1 MERQDTTGSSTTE
14 IERQDTTGSSTADF
28 IIDFVEEADSNT
40 MFKGYDENLSDSEN
54 PSADDVRTVQER
66 FTQVLSQRYPVLR
79 LEFDCGPL
87 DEAIVSM
94 ISPDRHPLI
103 LYIHNDRSV
112 ATHIFCERVLCTD
125 KIASCLDENFTIW
138 PWDRTSDI
146 NYTGSRE
153 NNSKFLVKLIDR
165 DDEIV
170 AHASELLQM
179 DKQFS
184 SILPY
189 ITPFS
194 LYGYDESVIYIV
206 HHESKINEFNVVDV
220 TLPGE
225 KGTTNERILKQ
236 KSY

>member
-1 MERQDTTGSSTTE
+1 MD
-14 IERQDTTGSSTADF
+14 
-28 IIDFVEEADSNT
+28 EANSNT

-66 FTQVLSQRYPVLR
+66 FTQVLSQRYPFLR

-94 ISPDRHPLI
+94 ISPDRRPLI

-146 NYTGSRE
+146 NYTGL
-153 NNSKFLVKLIDR
+153 LVMLNKHCGQQIKDVISSFATDDYPLLCCLIWNEGQVKVADTIQGTTSIDDTLNRLNQVR
-165 DDEIV
+165 D
-170 AHASELLQM
+170 
-179 DKQFS
+179 S
-184 SILPY
+184 SD
-189 ITPFS
+189 S
-194 LYGYDESVIYIV
+194 SVI
-206 HHESKINEFNVVDV
+206 SPPPMN
-220 TLPGE
+220 G
-225 KGTTNERILKQ
+225 RILR
-236 KSY
+236 YP

>member
-1 MERQDTTGSSTTE
+1 MST
-14 IERQDTTGSSTADF
+14 
-28 IIDFVEEADSNT
+28 
-40 MFKGYDENLSDSEN
+40 
-54 PSADDVRTVQER
+54 
-66 FTQVLSQRYPVLR
+66 
-79 LEFDCGPL
+79 
-87 DEAIVSM
+87 
-94 ISPDRHPLI
+94 
-103 LYIHNDRSV
+103 
-112 ATHIFCERVLCTD
+112 
-125 KIASCLDENFTIW
+125 
-138 PWDRTSDI
+138 
-146 NYTGSRE
+146 SRE